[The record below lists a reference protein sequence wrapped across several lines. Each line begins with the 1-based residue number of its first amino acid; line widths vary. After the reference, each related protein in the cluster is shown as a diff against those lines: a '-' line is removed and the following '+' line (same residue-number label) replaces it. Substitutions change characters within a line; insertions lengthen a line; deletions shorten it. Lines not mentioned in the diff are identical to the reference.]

1 MGNLVNQ
8 HVRFIESGEF
18 LTYPKPTGGNSLDR
32 LNERKQMSTKTTF
45 KRIAL
50 VAVASLGFGLLTSVA
65 PASADVATVT
75 SVSAGTPAASRVGVS
90 ARIPVTFRFAAG
102 SNGDTFEVGARV
114 TSAPAGSKAFEASSA
129 AVVETATVLTTTA
142 VTYVAGTTSG
152 WAAGAAESTAN
163 AAGEFDASTST
174 EVTIGSATATSAT
187 VNFVL
192 KADKAGSYSILFWAG
207 GTTWLASYKSSSR
220 SLTTVGA
227 PTSITMTKIG
237 STIPSNGANGAL
249 VAITLKDAT
258 GAATRLGLNEAL
270 TVSDN
275 SDATVITDISGDN
288 TISALGST
296 QDLGSEVV
304 SDAVTAGTYFVRILS
319 DDEEAS
325 TGTVVLTVTGT
336 GSALPA
342 TLTTNTSLSFVAATD
357 DTFEVDLKSTT
368 GYAGEAGDYT
378 TATKTSH
385 TFTLTADDADAA
397 ARNFPVEVTTT
408 SGLTYDITVKVA
420 GSATATTADFTVSGA
435 VASTDTSDLIVGGV
449 TIDYEA
455 PEVTSMGFIGRDY
468 VLSALGGTT
477 TWTIQVKDQYGNGMQ
492 FQAVSAG
499 VSGRNTV
506 ASKTLGV
513 TDANGTISFTHKDVA
528 ASTVTATTDTVSFT
542 HADIASAKSA
552 TIVYGTVVADK
563 VVVTGGSTADTVAGT
578 TTFPISTGDGAEG
591 GAVEFTATVTDASGN
606 LLAGVPVTFT
616 IDAGST
622 GAIVKTKTVDYSLS
636 YTTADGKASTQVFG
650 WKAGQKI
657 TVTATAGGKSG
668 TGYANFVNDDLDA
681 RVLSVTA
688 VGNVATALV
697 VDRFGNPVEGVTVTG
712 SASNGYFG
720 SGTTSTFGTT
730 AANGTVGF
738 VYAGSDN
745 ATLTFKIDKTVYT
758 QSADAAGQ
766 VGGEDLT
773 AAVAG
778 TTIGTGASLAPAGVN
793 TVTVA
798 VTPKDVAAEN
808 AQAATDAAAEATD
821 AANAATDAANAAA
834 EAADA
839 ATAAAQDAADAVAAL
854 STQVSEMINALKK
867 QITALTNLVIKI
879 QKKVKA

>member
-1 MGNLVNQ
+1 
-8 HVRFIESGEF
+8 
-18 LTYPKPTGGNSLDR
+18 
-32 LNERKQMSTKTTF
+32 
-45 KRIAL
+45 
-50 VAVASLGFGLLTSVA
+50 
-65 PASADVATVT
+65 
-75 SVSAGTPAASRVGVS
+75 
-90 ARIPVTFRFAAG
+90 
-102 SNGDTFEVGARV
+102 
-114 TSAPAGSKAFEASSA
+114 
-129 AVVETATVLTTTA
+129 
-142 VTYVAGTTSG
+142 
-152 WAAGAAESTAN
+152 
-163 AAGEFDASTST
+163 
-174 EVTIGSATATSAT
+174 
-187 VNFVL
+187 
-192 KADKAGSYSILFWAG
+192 
-207 GTTWLASYKSSSR
+207 
-220 SLTTVGA
+220 
-227 PTSITMTKIG
+227 
-237 STIPSNGANGAL
+237 
-249 VAITLKDAT
+249 
-258 GAATRLGLNEAL
+258 LGLNEAL
-270 TVSDN
+270 SVSDN
-275 SDATVITDISGDN
+275 STVTDIVDISGDDL
-288 TISALGST
+288 ISALGST
-296 QDLGSEVV
+296 QALPGIV
-304 SDAVTAGTYFVRILS
+304 SDAVTAGTYYVRVIS
-319 DDEEAS
+319 NDPAGA

-342 TLTTNTSLSFVAATD
+342 TLTTNTSLSYVAAD
-357 DTFEVDLKSTT
+357 DPDYTIDLKSTT
-368 GYAGEAGDYT
+368 GYDDAFAPDYT

-385 TFTLTADDADAA
+385 TFTLTADTADAD
-397 ARNFPVEVTTT
+397 ARNFPVEITTT
-408 SGLTYDITVKVA
+408 AGLVYDITVKVA
-420 GSATATTADFTVSGA
+420 GSATAKTADFTVAGA
-435 VASTDTSDLIVGGV
+435 VASTDVSDLIVGGV
-449 TIDYEA
+449 TIDYAA
-455 PEVTSMGFIGRDY
+455 PEVTTMSFIGRDY

-477 TWTIQVKDQYGNGMQ
+477 NWTVQVQDQYGNGMQ
-492 FQAVSAG
+492 FQAVAAG

-513 TDANGTISFTHKDVA
+513 TDANGTISFTHKDAA

-563 VVVTGGSTADTVAGT
+563 VVVSGGSTAETVAGGI
-578 TTFPISTGDGAEG
+578 TFPISTGDGAEG

-616 IDAGST
+616 IDGGST

-636 YTTADGKASTQVFG
+636 YTTADGKASTQIFG

-657 TVTATAGGKSG
+657 TVTAAAGGKSG
-668 TGYANFVNDDLDA
+668 TGFVNFVNDDLDA
-681 RVLSVTA
+681 RVLSVVA

-697 VDRFGNPVEGVTVTG
+697 VDRFGNPVEGVTVSG

-720 SGTTSTFGTT
+720 SGTTSTSGMT

-758 QSADAAGQ
+758 QSADAVGQ
-766 VGGEDLT
+766 VGGEALT

-798 VTPKDVAAEN
+798 VTPVDVAASN